1 MSSPRQKLLLATNNQ
16 GKLREYRTLLGNLPV
31 DIITLKEAGIT
42 QAVDETASTIPENA
56 VLKATE
62 YARMTGLLTLAD
74 DSGLEVDA
82 LNGEPGVKS
91 ARYAGEHASDIE
103 RNELL
108 LKNMAKVPDGK
119 RQARF
124 RCVIAIAGPGLP
136 VQTAEGTCEGRI
148 ARESKGRTGFGY
160 DPIFIVEGM
169 SRHMAEMT
177 MEEKNAISHRGKAA
191 AKARKI
197 LERLLH
203 QTK

>member
-1 MSSPRQKLLLATNNQ
+1 MPPTRFKLLLATNNQ
-16 GKLREYRTLLGNLPV
+16 GKIREYRTLLAGLPV
-31 DIITLKEAGIT
+31 DIITLQEAGVT
-42 QAVDETASTIPENA
+42 TPVDETAATIPDNA
-56 VLKATE
+56 ILKATE
-62 YARMTGLLTLAD
+62 YARLTGLLTLAD

-108 LKNMAKVPDGK
+108 LKNMAKVPDNK

-124 RCVIAIAGPGLP
+124 RCVIAIAGPGVP

-148 ARESKGRTGFGY
+148 ARESVGRTGFGY

-169 SRHMAEMT
+169 SRHMAELT

-191 AKARKI
+191 AKAKKI
-197 LERLLH
+197 VESLIKNR
-203 QTK
+203 